1 MGPWAQQAS
10 DWCGVDLP
18 VTPLKGEILRLRSD
32 LGPLRVGLNY
42 AGGYAATKADG
53 LIWAGTTEEY
63 SGFNDNTT
71 SVGRDSVMENLL
83 KMAPGLWQAELMHQ
97 TACLRP
103 MTPDGM
109 PIVAKLPGWENVFV
123 ATGAGRKGI
132 LWSTGM
138 SHILAD
144 LVTEGS
150 TAVAGDEFLGLER
163 FQ

>member
-1 MGPWAQQAS
+1 
-10 DWCGVDLP
+10 
-18 VTPLKGEILRLRSD
+18 
-32 LGPLRVGLNY
+32 LRVGLNY
-42 AGGYAATKADG
+42 GGSYAATKPDG
-53 LIWAGTTEEY
+53 LIWAGTTEEDA
-63 SGFNDNTT
+63 GFDENAT
-71 SVGRDSVMENLL
+71 SAARDSIMEDLI
-83 KMAPGLWQAELMHQ
+83 KMAPGLWRAELVRQ

-103 MTPDGM
+103 VTPDGM

-144 LVTEGS
+144 LVTQGS
-150 TAVAGDEFLGLER
+150 TEVSGAEFLGLER